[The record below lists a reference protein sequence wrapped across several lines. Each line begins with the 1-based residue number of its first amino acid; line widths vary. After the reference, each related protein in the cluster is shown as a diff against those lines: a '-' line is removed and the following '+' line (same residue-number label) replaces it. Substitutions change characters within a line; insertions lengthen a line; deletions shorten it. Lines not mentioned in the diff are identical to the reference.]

1 MKKIITVVVAL
12 IGISLTNSLLANSY
26 DRSEKGFETG
36 VTVLEVGPIKVGAT
50 VHGKV
55 YSRSESGYGRPQV
68 VVHQPPQRRSCGPPK
83 VQMPRTQWR
92 SCGPPKVQ
100 MPRSTGGPQV
110 IIVNQSR
117 GSQPRSHPG
126 YYDGTDR
133 PRYRARPQGH
143 PDYIPYGVHPRR

>member
-1 MKKIITVVVAL
+1 MKKIITIVVAL
-12 IGISLTNSLLANSY
+12 IGISLTNSLLVANSY

-36 VTVLEVGPIKVGAT
+36 VTVIEVGPIKVGAS

-68 VVHQPPQRRSCGPPK
+68 VVHQPPQRRSCGPPM
-83 VQMPRTQWR
+83 VQMPRKRR
-92 SCGPPKVQ
+92 SCGPPMVQ
-100 MPRSTGGPQV
+100 MPRSTGGQV
-110 IIVNQSR
+110 IIVNQS
-117 GSQPRSHPG
+117 RSHPG

-133 PRYRARPQGH
+133 PRYRARPQGQ

>member
-1 MKKIITVVVAL
+1 MKKIITVVVA

-36 VTVLEVGPIKVGAT
+36 VTVIEVGPIKVGAS

-68 VVHQPPQRRSCGPPK
+68 VVHQPPQRRSCGPP
-83 VQMPRTQWR
+83 M
-92 SCGPPKVQ
+92 VQ

-117 GSQPRSHPG
+117 GYSQPRSHPG

-143 PDYIPYGVHPRR
+143 PDYIPYGVHPRRR

>member
-1 MKKIITVVVAL
+1 MKKIITVVVA

-68 VVHQPPQRRSCGPPK
+68 VVHQPPQRRSCGPP
-83 VQMPRTQWR
+83 M
-92 SCGPPKVQ
+92 VQ

-143 PDYIPYGVHPRR
+143 PDYIPYGVHPRRR

>member
-68 VVHQPPQRRSCGPPK
+68 VVHQPPQRRSCGPP
-83 VQMPRTQWR
+83 M
-92 SCGPPKVQ
+92 VQ

-143 PDYIPYGVHPRR
+143 PDYIPYGVHPRRR

>member
-12 IGISLTNSLLANSY
+12 IVGISLTNSLLANSY

-68 VVHQPPQRRSCGPPK
+68 VVHQPPQRRSCGPP
-83 VQMPRTQWR
+83 M
-92 SCGPPKVQ
+92 VQ

-117 GSQPRSHPG
+117 GYSQSRSHPG

>member
-68 VVHQPPQRRSCGPPK
+68 VVHQPPQRRSCGPP
-83 VQMPRTQWR
+83 M
-92 SCGPPKVQ
+92 VQ

>member
-36 VTVLEVGPIKVGAT
+36 VTVLEVGPIKVGAK

-68 VVHQPPQRRSCGPPK
+68 VVHQPPQRRSCGPP
-83 VQMPRTQWR
+83 M
-92 SCGPPKVQ
+92 VQ

>member
-1 MKKIITVVVAL
+1 MKKIITVVVA

-68 VVHQPPQRRSCGPPK
+68 VVHQPPQQRSCGPP
-83 VQMPRTQWR
+83 M
-92 SCGPPKVQ
+92 VQ
-100 MPRSTGGPQV
+100 MPRSTRSTGGQV

-117 GSQPRSHPG
+117 GYSQPRSHPG

-143 PDYIPYGVHPRR
+143 PDYIPYGVHPRRR

>member
-1 MKKIITVVVAL
+1 MKKIITVVVA
-12 IGISLTNSLLANSY
+12 IGISLTNSLLANY

-83 VQMPRTQWR
+83 VQMPR
-92 SCGPPKVQ
+92 
-100 MPRSTGGPQV
+100 STGGPQV

-117 GSQPRSHPG
+117 GYSQPRSHPG

-143 PDYIPYGVHPRR
+143 PDYIPYGVHPRRR

>member
-36 VTVLEVGPIKVGAT
+36 VTVIEVGPIKVGAN

-68 VVHQPPQRRSCGPPK
+68 VVHQPPQRRSCG
-83 VQMPRTQWR
+83 
-92 SCGPPKVQ
+92 GPMVQ

-117 GSQPRSHPG
+117 GYSQPRSHPG